1 MQLTESL
8 ERNKK
13 TWTGLFTGIPV
24 ASNGISCA
32 HLAASQELSAAAN
45 NIALAHE
52 KGMVEAA
59 ARVQS
64 GLEKG
69 MVEAAICV
77 AVAHVVATAM
87 SIGPWC
93 VLFVVMS
100 IVFVGASAAASQELS
115 AAANKIFFSP

>member
-1 MQLTESL
+1 
-8 ERNKK
+8 
-13 TWTGLFTGIPV
+13 
-24 ASNGISCA
+24 
-32 HLAASQELSAAAN
+32 
-45 NIALAHE
+45 
-52 KGMVEAA
+52 MVEAA

-100 IVFVGASAAASQELS
+100 IMFVGASAVAHFEIPQWARTYGREGNTNYLGSS
-115 AAANKIFFSP
+115 